1 DTAFTSCDDASPT
14 LGSAL
19 MKLTRPTPA
28 LERFVLVLGITSSAC
43 LAIAAFAALGSP
55 REAGWSHLNDLA
67 ARKRD
72 NVHAAWNAARARVAT
87 SRGAPVCLEPAS
99 DMVRWT
105 RAKAAAPPV
114 RIEPI

>member
-43 LAIAAFAALGSP
+43 LAVAAFAALGSP

-67 ARKRD
+67 ARTRD
-72 NVHAAWNAARARVAT
+72 NVRAAWSAVTADVAT
-87 SRGAPVCLEPAS
+87 SGGEPVCIEPAS
-99 DMVRWT
+99 EIVHWT
-105 RAKAAAPPV
+105 RAQA
-114 RIEPI
+114 ES